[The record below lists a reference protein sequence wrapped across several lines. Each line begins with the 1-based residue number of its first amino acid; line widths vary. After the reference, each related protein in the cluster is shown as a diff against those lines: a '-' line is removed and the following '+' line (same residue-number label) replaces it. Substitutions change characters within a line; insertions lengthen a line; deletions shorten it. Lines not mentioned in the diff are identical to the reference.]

1 MVLLVSSMS
10 ARGRAL
16 RVGRP
21 VVEILRSGGWHVE
34 VEVTTSTED
43 VSEVS
48 RKCEGAYVGALGGD
62 GYMTAVA
69 AGRVHDNRPMLPI
82 PAGRGNDLCRAL
94 GITTDAL
101 EWAEILAKAT
111 DEEVE
116 SWTRPLD
123 AMEVSSGGKKKM
135 ALGLVSFGIDATA
148 NQIANES
155 WVRSGPLAYAWG
167 AASGF
172 LGKFKPQ
179 SLTASFNGEQ
189 HEVGGWF
196 TAVSNSGWFGGGI
209 NIIPQSDTSDGVLEV
224 VWIEGIRRARA
235 LPLLAKVL
243 LLRNLDH
250 PLVHLQTATEVRFTQ
265 PEGFTAFA
273 DGDVIGALPLT
284 VKMRPGALRV
294 VGYPGATWDSA
305 ELHKDL
311 ESKND
316 QHFPTVPNKS
326 DEDEL

>member
-21 VVEILRSGGWHVE
+21 VVQILRSGGWHVD
-34 VEVTTSTED
+34 VEVTTSIED

-48 RKCEGAYVGALGGD
+48 RKCDAAYIGALGGD
-62 GYMTAVA
+62 GYMTSVA
-69 AGRVHDNRPMLPI
+69 AGRVHDDRPLLPI

-101 EWAEILAKAT
+101 EWAEILARAT

-116 SWTRPLD
+116 SWIRPLD
-123 AMEVSSGGKKKM
+123 AMEVASGGKKKM
-135 ALGLVSFGIDATA
+135 ALGIVSFGIDAKA
-148 NQIANES
+148 NQIANET

-167 AASGF
+167 AASGYM
-172 LGKFKPQ
+172 GKFKPQ
-179 SLTASFNGEQ
+179 PITALFNGEE

-209 NIIPQSDTSDGVLEV
+209 NVIPQSDTSDGVLEI
-224 VWIEGIRRARA
+224 VWVEKIQRARA

-250 PLVHLQTATEVRFTQ
+250 PLVHLHTASEVQLTE
-265 PEGFTAFA
+265 PAGLSAFA
-273 DGDVIGALPLT
+273 DGDVIGAVPLT
-284 VKMRPGALRV
+284 VKMLPGALQV
-294 VGYPGATWDSA
+294 VGYPGAA
-305 ELHKDL
+305 GLAKDL
-311 ESKND
+311 ESTDD
-316 QHFPTVPNKS
+316 QHFPTVSKKS